1 MSFKICLLFGCSS
14 IIFKTSWTFSYLSLN
29 LLLSLAFSNHFLF
42 SISMMSSRLISS
54 SSNLIRM
61 SSSIPYIQGQTLLYV
76 FCFEIFLWES
86 HTSFVLRTESGLKL
100 GYFIKAIKY
109 MYHKIKRYLIFSLS
123 VNCAK
128 VFLLFA
134 IFKLEYKFLLTLSI
148 IYKSFSI
155 KSCNQYGYQRFNFW
169 FNLGFQIACKLDFVF
184 IKICSPKL
192 KFRSKMVNT
201 WIILNA

>member
-1 MSFKICLLFGCSS
+1 M
-14 IIFKTSWTFSYLSLN
+14 
-29 LLLSLAFSNHFLF
+29 LSLAFSSHFLL

-54 SSNLIRM
+54 SRIIATAGISFFDRNSDLKKWKADLANNNLIRV

-76 FCFEIFLWES
+76 FCFELFLWES

-100 GYFIKAIKY
+100 GHFIKAIKC
-109 MYHKIKRYLIFSLS
+109 MYHKIKRYLVFSQS
-123 VNCAK
+123 VNCSK

-134 IFKLEYKFLLTLSI
+134 KFKLEYKFLLTLSI

-155 KSCNQYGYQRFNFW
+155 KSCNQYGYQRFNFG
-169 FNLGFQIACKLDFVF
+169 FNLGFQIVCKLDFVY
-184 IKICSPKL
+184 IKIGSHKL
-192 KFRSKMVNT
+192 KFRSNMVYT